1 MLHVVNDVEHRLE
14 GKATLVTGAGSG
26 IGKAIALRYAREG
39 ASVAVNDISEAAA
52 EGTAREVEA
61 FGQKSLVLV
70 ADVTSSELVQEMVEK
85 YYAAFPVLDVLV
97 NNAGIGSKMT
107 RVVAT
112 PEADWDKVMAVNLRS
127 VFLMCKYF
135 GKRMMKRDAPEGVL
149 RGKIINMSSQRGKRG
164 RALFGAYSASKFGV
178 VSLTQTLAVELGGY
192 RIAVNC
198 ICPGVIKTPMY
209 GVASEVDL
217 ASANE
222 WEQPC
227 FKHKPVGL
235 PDDVAGVAFFLASD
249 DSNYMTGQS
258 ILVTGGRLFV

>member
-1 MLHVVNDVEHRLE
+1 MEHRLD
-14 GKATLVTGAGSG
+14 GKSTLITGAGSG
-26 IGKAIALRYAREG
+26 IGKAIALRYAGEG
-39 ASVAVNDISEAAA
+39 ADVAVNDIKAEAAEA
-52 EGTAREVEA
+52 TAREVEA
-61 FGQKSLVLV
+61 LGRKSLVLV
-70 ADVTSSELVQEMVEK
+70 ADVTSSEQVQQMVEN
-85 YYAAFPVLDVLV
+85 YYATFPVLDVLV
-97 NNAGIGSKMT
+97 NNAGIGGPMAKVVST
-107 RVVAT
+107 R
-112 PEADWDKVMAVNLRS
+112 EEDWDKVMAVNLRS

-135 GKRMMKRDAPEGVL
+135 AKRMQKREVPEGAL

-178 VSLTQTLAVELGGY
+178 VSLTQTLAAELGSY

-198 ICPGVIKTPMY
+198 ICPGVIKTPIY
-209 GVASEVDL
+209 GVASVEDL
-217 ASANE
+217 ATANE

-258 ILVTGGRLFV
+258 LIVTGGRLFV